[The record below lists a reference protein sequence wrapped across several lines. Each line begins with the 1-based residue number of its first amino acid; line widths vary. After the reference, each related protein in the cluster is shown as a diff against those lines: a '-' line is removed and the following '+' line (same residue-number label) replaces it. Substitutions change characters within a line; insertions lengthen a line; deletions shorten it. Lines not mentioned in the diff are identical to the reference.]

1 MAPKQNLVLAAP
13 RMSSSNRGVIN
24 TCLRI
29 IRVPNIASGLI
40 CSSTDSAE
48 LQTKEKKTKLSIN
61 RRPDRCCLP
70 HHLCSCMCR
79 TRMEVCHLLSA
90 SIVSKAIMN
99 DSKNPYKEASS
110 LLRIAI
116 ISSRDV
122 LMICFVL
129 SRRQRT
135 SHCSNWMKFL
145 DECL

>member
-1 MAPKQNLVLAAP
+1 
-13 RMSSSNRGVIN
+13 
-24 TCLRI
+24 
-29 IRVPNIASGLI
+29 
-40 CSSTDSAE
+40 
-48 LQTKEKKTKLSIN
+48 
-61 RRPDRCCLP
+61 
-70 HHLCSCMCR
+70 
-79 TRMEVCHLLSA
+79 MEVCHLLSA

-99 DSKNPYKEASS
+99 DSENPYKEASS

-145 DECL
+145 DECLQLRKAIVYTEPVKNLRIYFCFEGWESTKGDLTGPGSLSYFLLQSCF